1 MNDIQLPEDISDK
14 IYEIKIDDKNIISK
28 VISYFPLSDDEK
40 KEILDIL
47 GQNFRFNNFNSIF
60 SDSISDEEWEKSK
73 AQIKIRFR
81 DELFDIDKT

>member
-1 MNDIQLPEDISDK
+1 MNEIQLPEHISDK
-14 IYEIKIDDKNIISK
+14 IYEIKTDGKNMLSK

-73 AQIKIRFR
+73 TQIKIRFR
-81 DELFDIDKT
+81 NELFDIDKT

>member
-1 MNDIQLPEDISDK
+1 MNDISLPEHISDK
-14 IYEIKIDDKNIISK
+14 IYEIKTDDKNIIFK
-28 VISYFPLSDDEK
+28 VISYFPLSDGEK

-47 GQNFRFNNFNSIF
+47 GQNFRFDNFNSIF

-81 DELFDIDKT
+81 NELFDIDKT